1 MTPKHTEQEIKDR
14 GERGTMDIFS
24 MPAVMLPL
32 AINVI
37 VLIITLLYGCREDIR
52 ERAVPVV
59 MWYPAVAI
67 GIPMLIWFWYSVV
80 SVGDLPFMMP
90 LIPLILFFVVAFY
103 LFTRFNL
110 VGMADAKA
118 LILITI
124 LIPCF
129 PFVPLTGYPLFGF
142 PPYVFLPFSVL
153 FNAVVINLI
162 LPIIFFLMNVIK
174 RNHAPLP
181 YLFLGFPVKG
191 SEIEDEFGIVMEEF
205 AEVDG
210 VLHRRFIGVGAAIK
224 DLVSGGRRVYT
235 KSLKEHPEK
244 YRKEL
249 ALYRKAGTVWISYGV
264 PFLIPITGGLL
275 SALFL
280 GDLLVFLLRL
290 VLT

>member
-1 MTPKHTEQEIKDR
+1 
-14 GERGTMDIFS
+14 MDIFS

-32 AINVI
+32 AVNALA
-37 VLIITLLYGCREDIR
+37 LIITLIYGCREDIR

-67 GIPMLIWFWYSVV
+67 GIPMLIWFWYSVAEA
-80 SVGDLPFMMP
+80 GDLRMMMP
-90 LIPLILFFVVAFY
+90 LIPLMLFFVVAFY

-110 VGMADAKA
+110 MGMADTKA
-118 LILITI
+118 LILITV

-129 PFVPLTGYPLFGF
+129 PFVPVTGYPVFGF

-162 LPIIFFLMNVIK
+162 LPVVFFVMNVI
-174 RNHAPLP
+174 RGNRAPLA
-181 YLFLGFPVKG
+181 YLFLGFPVQG
-191 SEIEDEFGIVMEEF
+191 STIEDQFGIVMEEF
-205 AEVDG
+205 TEVNG
-210 VLHRRFIGVGAAIK
+210 ELQRKFIGVRAAIK
-224 DLVSGGRRVYT
+224 DLVSGGKRVYT

-264 PFLIPITGGLL
+264 PFLIPITGGLI

-280 GDLLVFLLRL
+280 GDLFGFLVRL
-290 VLT
+290 VVS

>member
-1 MTPKHTEQEIKDR
+1 
-14 GERGTMDIFS
+14 MDIFS

-32 AINVI
+32 AVNALA
-37 VLIITLLYGCREDIR
+37 LIITLIYGCWEDIK

-67 GIPMLIWFWYSVV
+67 GIPMLIWFWYSVAEA
-80 SVGDLPFMMP
+80 GDLRMMMP

-110 VGMADAKA
+110 MGMADTKA
-118 LILITI
+118 LILITV

-129 PFVPLTGYPLFGF
+129 PFIPVTGYPVFGF

-162 LPIIFFLMNVIK
+162 LPVAFFIMNVI
-174 RNHAPLP
+174 RGNRAPLP
-181 YLFLGFPVKG
+181 YLFLGFPVQG
-191 SEIEDEFGIVMEEF
+191 STIEDQFGIVMEEF
-205 AEVDG
+205 TEVNG
-210 VLHRRFIGVGAAIK
+210 ELQRKFIGVGAAIK
-224 DLVSGGRRVYT
+224 DLVSGGKRVYT

-244 YRKEL
+244 YRREL

-264 PFLIPITGGLL
+264 PFLIPITGGLI

-280 GDLLVFLLRL
+280 GDLFGFLIRL
-290 VLT
+290 VVS

>member
-1 MTPKHTEQEIKDR
+1 
-14 GERGTMDIFS
+14 
-24 MPAVMLPL
+24 MPAVMIPL
-32 AINVI
+32 AINAI
-37 VLIITLLYGCREDIR
+37 ALIITLLYGCREDIR

-59 MWYPAVAI
+59 MWYPALAL

-80 SVGDLPFMMP
+80 VAGDLPFMMP
-90 LIPLILFFVVAFY
+90 LIPLILFFTIAFY

-153 FNAVVINLI
+153 FNAVVLNLL
-162 LPIIFFLMNVIK
+162 LPIGFFLMNIIK
-174 RNHAPLP
+174 RNRAPLP

-191 SEIEDEFGIVMEEF
+191 ETISDEFGIVMEEF
-205 AEVDG
+205 SEENG
-210 VLHRRFIGVGAAIK
+210 ELKRRFIGVGAAIK
-224 DLVSGGRRVYT
+224 DLVSGGKRVYT

-244 YRKEL
+244 YRKEI
-249 ALYRKAGTVWISYGV
+249 AMYKKAETVWISYGV
-264 PFLIPITGGLL
+264 PFLIPITAGLL
-275 SALFL
+275 TALTI
-280 GDLLVFLLRL
+280 GDLFMILIRL
-290 VLT
+290 VIP

>member
-1 MTPKHTEQEIKDR
+1 ME
-14 GERGTMDIFS
+14 IFS

-32 AINVI
+32 AVNALA
-37 VLIITLLYGCREDIR
+37 LIITLIYGCVEDIR

-67 GIPMLIWFWYSVV
+67 GIPMLIWFWYSVPEA
-80 SVGDLPFMMP
+80 GDLRMMMP

-110 VGMADAKA
+110 MGMADTKA
-118 LILITI
+118 LILITV

-129 PFVPLTGYPLFGF
+129 PFVPVTGYPIFGF

-162 LPIIFFLMNVIK
+162 LPVAFFVMNVI
-174 RNHAPLP
+174 RGNRAPLA
-181 YLFLGFPVKG
+181 YLFLGFPVQG
-191 SEIEDEFGIVMEEF
+191 STIEDQFGIVMEEF
-205 AEVDG
+205 TEVNG
-210 VLHRRFIGVGAAIK
+210 ELHRKFIGVRAAIK
-224 DLVSGGRRVYT
+224 DLVSGGKRVYT

-264 PFLIPITGGLL
+264 PFLIPITGGLI

-280 GDLLVFLLRL
+280 GDLFGFLIRL
-290 VLT
+290 VVS